1 MLTRVDQHG
10 CRWQDCVALT
20 GVGQHGCRGQDCVAL
35 TGVNQHGCRG
45 RREAVRPMFDRGSN
59 GTQGAWSTSLDQ
71 CGPGGLDEATESGH
85 FGAG

>member
-1 MLTRVDQHG
+1 MCYCVDKG
-10 CRWQDCVALT
+10 GSTWLPVAGLCCIDR
-20 GVGQHGCRGQDCVAL
+20 HGCRGQDCVAL

-45 RREAVRPMFDRGSN
+45 QREAVRPMFDRGSN
-59 GTQGAWSTSLDQ
+59 GTQGAWSTLLDQ